1 MGRAVI
7 LMMDSFGIGGAP
19 DAGKFGN
26 DGADT
31 FGHIAAACPDMKI
44 PNLAGLGLCKASE
57 LATGRQTALSVQAE
71 SRLGLPSAWGCMREI
86 SADKDT
92 VSGHWELAGLPNLK
106 GWGHFPPAYPSF
118 PAGLVAG
125 ICAEAGLDGILG
137 NKAASGT
144 VIIQELG
151 EEHLQTGRPICY
163 TSADSCFQIA
173 AHEKHFGLEKLYR
186 LCEIAYKHVQ
196 PYRIGRVIARPF
208 IGEKSGEFTRTTRRR
223 DYAAQPFGDT
233 LLDKALAAGRKVY
246 AVGAIN
252 DIYAHRGISNPV
264 HATELPGLWDATLK
278 AMAEA
283 PDGSLVFTNF
293 EDFDMYYGHR
303 RNVEGYARALE
314 YFDSRL
320 PDILPCLKQ
329 DDVCFITADHGN
341 DPTYK
346 GTDHTREQV
355 PVLMFGRGI
364 RPRSLG
370 QRETYADLG
379 QTAADILQ
387 LPPLAAG
394 ISFR

>member
-1 MGRAVI
+1 
-7 LMMDSFGIGGAP
+7 
-19 DAGKFGN
+19 
-26 DGADT
+26 
-31 FGHIAAACPDMKI
+31 
-44 PNLAGLGLCKASE
+44 
-57 LATGRQTALSVQAE
+57 
-71 SRLGLPSAWGCMREI
+71 
-86 SADKDT
+86 
-92 VSGHWELAGLPNLK
+92 
-106 GWGHFPPAYPSF
+106 
-118 PAGLVAG
+118 
-125 ICAEAGLDGILG
+125 
-137 NKAASGT
+137 
-144 VIIQELG
+144 
-151 EEHLQTGRPICY
+151 
-163 TSADSCFQIA
+163 
-173 AHEKHFGLEKLYR
+173 
-186 LCEIAYKHVQ
+186 
-196 PYRIGRVIARPF
+196 
-208 IGEKSGEFTRTTRRR
+208 
-223 DYAAQPFGDT
+223 
-233 LLDKALAAGRKVY
+233 
-246 AVGAIN
+246 
-252 DIYAHRGISNPV
+252 
-264 HATELPGLWDATLK
+264 
-278 AMAEA
+278 MAEA

>member
-1 MGRAVI
+1 MCIR
-7 LMMDSFGIGGAP
+7 DS
-19 DAGKFGN
+19 
-26 DGADT
+26 
-31 FGHIAAACPDMKI
+31 
-44 PNLAGLGLCKASE
+44 
-57 LATGRQTALSVQAE
+57 
-71 SRLGLPSAWGCMREI
+71 
-86 SADKDT
+86 
-92 VSGHWELAGLPNLK
+92 
-106 GWGHFPPAYPSF
+106 
-118 PAGLVAG
+118 
-125 ICAEAGLDGILG
+125 
-137 NKAASGT
+137 
-144 VIIQELG
+144 
-151 EEHLQTGRPICY
+151 
-163 TSADSCFQIA
+163 
-173 AHEKHFGLEKLYR
+173 
-186 LCEIAYKHVQ
+186 
-196 PYRIGRVIARPF
+196 
-208 IGEKSGEFTRTTRRR
+208 
-223 DYAAQPFGDT
+223 
-233 LLDKALAAGRKVY
+233 
-246 AVGAIN
+246 
-252 DIYAHRGISNPV
+252 IYAHRGISNPV
-264 HATELPGLWDATLK
+264 HAAELPGLWDATLK